1 MKGIECLDCLFDKN
15 DYIMMLYQTDS
26 PTSGHWVS
34 LIRDKKSKTVYYFD
48 SYGYDI
54 DIPQGWSN
62 NKMITGLLSNLFE
75 NDKQYKKFV
84 NTKKYQKLG
93 NHINTCGRHAISFIE
108 FHKNISGGLMEYYEF
123 LKMLKKELKKDYDDI
138 VCMLINSD

>member
-1 MKGIECLDCLFDKN
+1 MINTLLH
-15 DYIMMLYQTDS
+15 QTDS

-34 LIRDKKSKTVYYFD
+34 LIRDKKLSSVYYFD

-54 DIPQGWSN
+54 DIPQGWNTNSMV
-62 NKMITGLLSNLFE
+62 KGLLSNLFE

-93 NHINTCGRHAISFIE
+93 NHINTCGRHSINWIN
-108 FHKNISGGLMEYYEF
+108 FHKNTGGGLIEYYEF
-123 LKMLKKELKKDYDDI
+123 MKTLKKDLKKDYDDI
-138 VCMLINSD
+138 VCMLINED

>member
-1 MKGIECLDCLFDKN
+1 M
-15 DYIMMLYQTDS
+15 S
-26 PTSGHWVS
+26 S
-34 LIRDKKSKTVYYFD
+34 VYHFD

-62 NKMITGLLSNLFE
+62 NSMVKGLLSDLFE

-93 NHINTCGRHAISFIE
+93 NHINTCGRHSINWIN
-108 FHKNISGGLMEYYEF
+108 FHKNTGGGLLEYYEF
-123 LKMLKKELKKDYDDI
+123 MKTLKKDLKKDYDDI
-138 VCMLINSD
+138 VCILVNDN